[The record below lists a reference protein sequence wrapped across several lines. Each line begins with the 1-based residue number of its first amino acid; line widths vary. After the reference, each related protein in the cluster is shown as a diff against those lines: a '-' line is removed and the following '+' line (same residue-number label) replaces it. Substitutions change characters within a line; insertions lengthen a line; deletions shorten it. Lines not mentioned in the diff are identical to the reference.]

1 VSTPVADDAA
11 PDQRLHPWS
20 WLFVL
25 LMQLRQFLLPL
36 VALLVF
42 GGRGDSDSEEMWS
55 NLAALVV
62 IVVLVAS
69 SILQYLTYHYR
80 IGRDAISVRSGVIAR
95 NRREIPFARIHNVVV
110 HQNPLHRLFGVAELR
125 LESAGGNRPEA
136 EMRVLRLDQAL
147 ALEQLVRQRGQQAVA
162 SGDEAA
168 SGADAPPTAAPADTV
183 LLQLGTADVVRIGL
197 LSNRGWV
204 VVLAAIGASY
214 QLFPRGAV
222 DDAIKYGGR
231 QAFGYANTL
240 HPAAWVWVVA
250 ALVMVAAFWGMLRV
264 FSVVLALL
272 RYHGF
277 RLTEHERRLT
287 VASGLLTR
295 MRTSVARRR
304 IQAWTLRET
313 ALQRWFQRRQLRID
327 IAAGVSNDGER
338 RDLRELA
345 PLATP
350 DACDALVQHLLPQ
363 LQWPPPQWRPVPLRG
378 WWRLCL
384 PALAIVP
391 LLAAGAVREVGPWG
405 ALLLAW
411 LPWSALRA
419 YRTMARAGYYLDARY
434 VAVRGGWWQRWWRF
448 AELDKLQSLRLSR
461 SPLDR
466 WLGTSSV
473 WLDTA
478 GASGS
483 IALCLRYL
491 PEAEART
498 VFEHLNAALAP
509 NTPGPCGSAGHAS
522 TRRTASA

>member
-1 VSTPVADDAA
+1 MSTAAPGDAA
-11 PDQRLHPWS
+11 PGQRLHRWS

-25 LMQLRQFLLPL
+25 LVQLRQFLLPL
-36 VALLVF
+36 VALVVF
-42 GGRGDSDSEEMWS
+42 GNRGDDEQVWS

-62 IVVLVAS
+62 IVVLVVV
-69 SILQYLTYHYR
+69 SILQYLTFHYR
-80 IGRDAISVRSGVIAR
+80 IGSDAISVRSGVLSR

-110 HQNPLHRLFGVAELR
+110 HQNPLHRLFNVAEVR

-147 ALEQLVRQRGQQAVA
+147 ALEQVVRQRGQPLAAV
-162 SGDEAA
+162 
-168 SGADAPPTAAPADTV
+168 DAISPDATPADVADGAAAGDVV
-183 LLQLGTADVVRIGL
+183 LLQLDTADVVRVGL

-204 VVLAAIGASY
+204 VVLAAFGASY
-214 QLFPRGAV
+214 QLFPRGAL
-222 DDAIKYGGR
+222 DDALQYGGR
-231 QAFGYANTL
+231 QAFGYANSL
-240 HPAAWVWVVA
+240 HPATWVWAVA
-250 ALVMVAAFWGMLRV
+250 ALALVVGFWVMLRV
-264 FSVVLALL
+264 LSVAMALL

-287 VASGLLTR
+287 VVTGLLTR

-313 ALQRWFQRRQLRID
+313 ALQRWFGRRHLRID
-327 IAAGVSNDGER
+327 IAAGVSTDGER

-350 DACDALVQHLLPQ
+350 AACDALVRHLLPQ
-363 LQWPPPQWRPVPLRG
+363 LQWPPPQWRAVPRRG

-384 PALAIVP
+384 PALVIVP
-391 LLAAGAVREVGPWG
+391 LLAAGAAWEVGAWG

-419 YRTMARAGYYLDARY
+419 HRTMARAGYYLDARY

-448 AELDKLQSLRLSR
+448 AELDKLQVVRLSR

-466 WLGTSSV
+466 RLGTASV

-478 GASGS
+478 GANGS
-483 IALCLRYL
+483 VALCLRYL
-491 PEAEART
+491 PAAEARA
-498 VFEHLNAALAP
+498 VFADL
-509 NTPGPCGSAGHAS
+509 SARLS
-522 TRRTASA
+522 RRGLR

>member
-1 VSTPVADDAA
+1 MSTPLADHDA

-36 VALLVF
+36 VALVVF
-42 GGRGDSDSEEMWS
+42 GGRGDSDEEEMWS

-62 IVVLVAS
+62 IVVLVAV
-69 SILQYLTYHYR
+69 SILQYLTFHYR
-80 IGRDAISVRSGVIAR
+80 IGRDAISVRSGVVSR

-136 EMRVLRLDQAL
+136 EMRVLKLEQAL
-147 ALEQLVRQRGQQAVA
+147 ALEQLVRQRGQQQAGTSDAAAVN
-162 SGDEAA
+162 
-168 SGADAPPTAAPADTV
+168 APAGPAEDV

-222 DDAIKYGGR
+222 DDAIEYGGR
-231 QAFGYANTL
+231 QAFGYASTL
-240 HPAAWVWVVA
+240 HPATWVWVVA
-250 ALVMVAAFWGMLRV
+250 ALVMVIGFWGLLRV
-264 FSVVLALL
+264 FSVAMALL

-304 IQAWTLRET
+304 IQAWTLRES
-313 ALQRWFQRRQLRID
+313 ALQRWFQRRHLRID
-327 IAAGVSNDGER
+327 IAAGVSTDGER

-350 DACDALVQHLLPQ
+350 EACDALVQYLLPQ
-363 LQWPPPQWRPVPLRG
+363 LQWPPAQWRPVPQRG

-384 PALAIVP
+384 PALMVVP
-391 LLAAGAVREVGPWG
+391 LLAAGAVWEVGPWG
-405 ALLLAW
+405 MLVLAW

-419 YRTMARAGYYLDARY
+419 HRTMARMGYHLDAHY

-448 AELDKLQSLRLSR
+448 AELDKLQSLRLAR

-491 PEAEART
+491 PEAEARA
-498 VFEHLNAALAP
+498 VFEQLNTAL
-509 NTPGPCGSAGHAS
+509 G
-522 TRRTASA
+522 TRRLRW

>member
-1 VSTPVADDAA
+1 MSTPLADDDA

-36 VALLVF
+36 VALVVF
-42 GGRGDSDSEEMWS
+42 SGRGDSDTEDMWS

-62 IVVLVAS
+62 IVVLVAV
-69 SILQYLTYHYR
+69 SILQYLTFHYR
-80 IGRDAISVRSGVIAR
+80 IGRDAISVRSGVISR

-125 LESAGGNRPEA
+125 LESAGGTRPEA
-136 EMRVLRLDQAL
+136 EMRVLKLTQAL
-147 ALEQLVRQRGQQAVA
+147 ALEQLVRQRGQQQVVRGDASAV
-162 SGDEAA
+162 ETT
-168 SGADAPPTAAPADTV
+168 DAPAEDV
-183 LLQLGTADVVRIGL
+183 LLQLGTADVVRVGL

-204 VVLAAIGASY
+204 VVLAAIGAAY

-222 DDAIKYGGR
+222 DDAIEHGGR
-231 QAFGYANTL
+231 QAFGYASTL
-240 HPAAWVWVVA
+240 HPATWVWVVA
-250 ALVMVAAFWGMLRV
+250 ALVMVVGFWVLLRV
-264 FSVVLALL
+264 FSVALALL

-313 ALQRWFQRRQLRID
+313 ALQRWFKRRHLRID
-327 IAAGVSNDGER
+327 IAAGVSTDGER

-350 DACDALVQHLLPQ
+350 EACNALVQHLLPQ
-363 LQWPPPQWRPVPLRG
+363 LQWPPAQWRHVPQRG

-384 PALAIVP
+384 RALVVVP
-391 LLAAGAVREVGPWG
+391 LLAVGAVWEVGPWG
-405 ALLLAW
+405 ALVLAW

-419 YRTMARAGYYLDARY
+419 YLTVARMGYHLDARY

-448 AELDKLQSLRLSR
+448 AELDKLQALRLDR

-491 PEAEART
+491 PEAEARA
-498 VFEHLNAALAP
+498 VFEQLNAAL
-509 NTPGPCGSAGHAS
+509 GK
-522 TRRTASA
+522 RRLRW

>member
-1 VSTPVADDAA
+1 MSSAAPGDAP

-25 LMQLRQFLLPL
+25 IVQLRQFLLPL
-36 VALLVF
+36 VALVVF
-42 GGRGDSDSEEMWS
+42 GNRGDRDELWS

-62 IVVLVAS
+62 IAVLVAV
-69 SILQYLTYHYR
+69 SILQYLTFHYR
-80 IGRDAISVRSGVIAR
+80 IGRDAISVRSGVVSR

-136 EMRVLRLDQAL
+136 EMRVLRLDQAM
-147 ALEQLVRQRGQQAVA
+147 ALEQLVRQRGQQAAVA
-162 SGDEAA
+162 EAVD
-168 SGADAPPTAAPADTV
+168 DAAAPAAAEDV
-183 LLQLGTADVVRIGL
+183 LLQLDTAEVVRIGL

-204 VVLAAIGASY
+204 VVLAMLGASY

-222 DDAIKYGGR
+222 NDAIEHGGR
-231 QAFGYANTL
+231 QAFGYASHL
-240 HPAAWVWVVA
+240 HPATWVWVVA
-250 ALVMVAAFWGMLRV
+250 ALAMVVAFWVLLRV
-264 FSVVLALL
+264 LSVAMALL

-304 IQAWTLRET
+304 IQAWTLRES
-313 ALQRWFQRRQLRID
+313 ALQRWFGRRHLRID
-327 IAAGVSNDGER
+327 IAAVVAPNGER

-345 PLATP
+345 PLAP
-350 DACDALVQHLLPQ
+350 PAACDALVQHLLPQ
-363 LQWPPPQWRPVPLRG
+363 LQWPPAQWRAVPQRD

-384 PALAIVP
+384 PALLVVP
-391 LLAAGAVREVGPWG
+391 LLAAVAIYQVGPWG

-419 YRTMARAGYYLDARY
+419 HRTMARMGYHLDARY

-448 AELDKLQSLRLSR
+448 AELDKLQALRLER

-466 WLGTSSV
+466 WLGTASV

-478 GASGS
+478 GANGS
-483 IALCLRYL
+483 VGLCLRYL
-491 PEAEART
+491 PEAEARA
-498 VFEHLNAALAP
+498 VFERLNGALA
-509 NTPGPCGSAGHAS
+509 G
-522 TRRTASA
+522 RRLRW

>member
-1 VSTPVADDAA
+1 MPGDNLA

-36 VALLVF
+36 VALVVF
-42 GGRGDSDSEEMWS
+42 GNRGDRDEMWS

-62 IVVLVAS
+62 IAVLVAV
-69 SILQYLTYHYR
+69 SILQYLTFHYR
-80 IGRDAISVRSGVIAR
+80 IGRDAISVRSGVISR

-110 HQNPLHRLFGVAELR
+110 HQNPVHRLFGVAELR

-147 ALEQLVRQRGQQAVA
+147 ALEQLVRQRGQAV
-162 SGDEAA
+162 SGP
-168 SGADAPPTAAPADTV
+168 ADADTMPADGATGTIPTPAEEV
-183 LLQLGTADVVRIGL
+183 LLQLSTADVVRVGL
-197 LSNRGWV
+197 LSDRGWV
-204 VVLAAIGASY
+204 VVLAAMGAAY

-222 DDAIKYGGR
+222 NDAIEYGGR
-231 QAFGYANTL
+231 QAFGYASHL
-240 HPAAWVWVVA
+240 HPATWVWGVA
-250 ALVMVAAFWGMLRV
+250 ALVMVAAFWVMLRV
-264 FSVVLALL
+264 FSVAMALL
-272 RYHGF
+272 RYYGF
-277 RLTEHERRLT
+277 RLSEHERRLT

-313 ALQRWFQRRQLRID
+313 ALQRWFGRRHLRID
-327 IAAGVSNDGER
+327 IAAGVPNEGER

-350 DACDALVQHLLPQ
+350 EACDALVQHLLPQ
-363 LQWPPPQWRPVPLRG
+363 VQWPPAQWRAVPQRG

-384 PALAIVP
+384 PALVIVP
-391 LLAAGAVREVGPWG
+391 LLAAGAVWQVGAWG
-405 ALLLAW
+405 LLVLAW

-419 YRTMARAGYYLDARY
+419 YRTMARMGYHLDARY

-448 AELDKLQSLRLSR
+448 AELDKLQALRLSR

-466 WLGTSSV
+466 ALGTASV

-483 IALCLRYL
+483 VALCVRYL
-491 PEAEART
+491 PEAEARA
-498 VFEHLNAALAP
+498 VFDALGQAFVK
-509 NTPGPCGSAGHAS
+509 
-522 TRRTASA
+522 RRPAH

>member
-1 VSTPVADDAA
+1 MSTQTPDDDA

-36 VALLVF
+36 VALVVF
-42 GGRGDSDSEEMWS
+42 GNRGDRDEMWS

-62 IVVLVAS
+62 IVVLVAI

-80 IGRDAISVRSGVIAR
+80 IGRDAISVRSGVVSR

-110 HQNPLHRLFGVAELR
+110 HQNPLHRMFNVAELR

-147 ALEQLVRQRGQQAVA
+147 ALEQLVRQRGQQPVAVA
-162 SGDEAA
+162 DPGDEAA
-168 SGADAPPTAAPADTV
+168 PALPADDV
-183 LLQLGTADVVRIGL
+183 LLQLDIADVVRIGL
-197 LSNRGWV
+197 LSDRGWV
-204 VVLAAIGASY
+204 VVLALFGASY
-214 QLFPRGAV
+214 QLFPRDTV
-222 DDAIKYGGR
+222 NDAIEYGGR
-231 QAFGYANTL
+231 QAFGYANHL
-240 HPAAWVWVVA
+240 HPATWVWVVA
-250 ALVMVAAFWGMLRV
+250 ALVLVVGFWVTLRV
-264 FSVVLALL
+264 LSVAMALL

-304 IQAWTLRET
+304 IQAWTLRES
-313 ALQRWFQRRQLRID
+313 ALQRWFKRRHLRID
-327 IAAGVSNDGER
+327 IAAGVSTNGER

-350 DACDALVQHLLPQ
+350 QACDALVQHLLPQ
-363 LQWPPPQWRPVPLRG
+363 LQWPPPQWNPVPQRG

-384 PALAIVP
+384 PALVIVP
-391 LLAAGAVREVGPWG
+391 LLASGAVWEVGPWG
-405 ALLLAW
+405 ALILAW

-419 YRTMARAGYYLDARY
+419 YRTMARMGYHLDARY

-448 AELDKLQSLRLSR
+448 AALDKLQALRLQR

-478 GASGS
+478 GAHGS
-483 IALCLRYL
+483 VGLCLRYL
-491 PEAEART
+491 SEDEARE
-498 VFEHLNAALAP
+498 VFERLNAAL
-509 NTPGPCGSAGHAS
+509 SE
-522 TRRTASA
+522 RRLRW

>member
-1 VSTPVADDAA
+1 VSTPVADDDA

-25 LMQLRQFLLPL
+25 LVQLRQFLLPL
-36 VALLVF
+36 VALVVF
-42 GGRGDSDSEEMWS
+42 GGRGDRDEMWS
-55 NLAALVV
+55 NLAALAVL
-62 IVVLVAS
+62 VVLVAV
-69 SILQYLTYHYR
+69 SILQYLTFHYR
-80 IGRDAISVRSGVIAR
+80 IGRDAISVRSGVISR

-136 EMRVLRLDQAL
+136 EMRVLKLDQAL
-147 ALEQLVRQRGQQAVA
+147 ALEHLVRQRGQQVAV
-162 SGDEAA
+162 SGNGLAEE
-168 SGADAPPTAAPADTV
+168 APAIPAEDV

-214 QLFPRGAV
+214 QFFPRGAV
-222 DDAIKYGGR
+222 DEAIEYGGR
-231 QAFGYANTL
+231 QAFGYASNL
-240 HPAAWVWVVA
+240 HPATWVWVVA
-250 ALVMVAAFWGMLRV
+250 ALVMVVGFWVMLRGL
-264 FSVVLALL
+264 SVVMALL

-304 IQAWTLRET
+304 IQAWALRET
-313 ALQRWFQRRQLRID
+313 ALQRFFKRRHLRID
-327 IAAGVSNDGER
+327 IAVGVAADGER

-350 DACDALVQHLLPQ
+350 EACDALVQHLLPQ
-363 LQWPPPQWRPVPLRG
+363 LQWPPAQWRPVPQRG

-384 PALAIVP
+384 PALVIVP
-391 LLAAGAVREVGPWG
+391 LLATGAVWKVGPWG
-405 ALLLAW
+405 ALVLAW

-419 YRTMARAGYYLDARY
+419 YRTMARMGYHLDARY

-448 AELDKLQSLRLSR
+448 AELDKLQALRLSR

-478 GASGS
+478 GATGS

-491 PEAEART
+491 PKEEARA
-498 VFEHLNAALAP
+498 VFEQLNAAFVK
-509 NTPGPCGSAGHAS
+509 
-522 TRRTASA
+522 RRPYR

>member
-1 VSTPVADDAA
+1 MSTQTPDDDA

-36 VALLVF
+36 VALVVF
-42 GGRGDSDSEEMWS
+42 GNRGDRDEMWS

-62 IVVLVAS
+62 IVVLVAI

-80 IGRDAISVRSGVIAR
+80 IGRDAISVRSGVVSR

-110 HQNPLHRLFGVAELR
+110 HQNPLHRMFNVAELR

-147 ALEQLVRQRGQQAVA
+147 ALEQLVRQRGQQPVA
-162 SGDEAA
+162 AADPGDEATPA
-168 SGADAPPTAAPADTV
+168 LPADDV
-183 LLQLGTADVVRIGL
+183 LLQLDTADVVRIGL
-197 LSNRGWV
+197 LSDRGWV
-204 VVLAAIGASY
+204 VVLALFGASY
-214 QLFPRGAV
+214 QLFPRDTV
-222 DDAIKYGGR
+222 NDAIEYGGR
-231 QAFGYANTL
+231 QAFGYANHL
-240 HPAAWVWVVA
+240 HPATWVWVVA
-250 ALVMVAAFWGMLRV
+250 ALVLVVGFWVTLRV
-264 FSVVLALL
+264 LSVAMALL

-304 IQAWTLRET
+304 IQAWTLRES
-313 ALQRWFQRRQLRID
+313 ALQRWFKRRHLRID
-327 IAAGVSNDGER
+327 IAAGVSTNGER

-350 DACDALVQHLLPQ
+350 QACDALVQHLLPQ
-363 LQWPPPQWRPVPLRG
+363 LQWPPPQWNAVPQRG

-384 PALAIVP
+384 PALVIVP
-391 LLAAGAVREVGPWG
+391 LLASGAVWEVGPWG

-419 YRTMARAGYYLDARY
+419 HRTMARMGYHLDARY

-448 AELDKLQSLRLSR
+448 AELDKLQALRLQR

-478 GASGS
+478 GAHGS
-483 IALCLRYL
+483 VGLCLRYL
-491 PEAEART
+491 PEDEARA
-498 VFEHLNAALAP
+498 VFERLNAAFV
-509 NTPGPCGSAGHAS
+509 
-522 TRRTASA
+522 TRRVGR

>member
-1 VSTPVADDAA
+1 MSTPLADETA

-36 VALLVF
+36 VALVVF
-42 GGRGDSDSEEMWS
+42 GNRGDRDEMWS

-62 IVVLVAS
+62 IVVLVAV
-69 SILQYLTYHYR
+69 SILQYLTFHYR
-80 IGRDAISVRSGVIAR
+80 IGRDAISVRSGVISR

-147 ALEQLVRQRGQQAVA
+147 ALEQLVRQRGQQPADGSAPTGEAVV
-162 SGDEAA
+162 
-168 SGADAPPTAAPADTV
+168 AAPAEDV

-204 VVLAAIGASY
+204 VVLAAFGASY

-222 DDAIKYGGR
+222 NDAIEYGGR

-240 HPAAWVWVVA
+240 HPATWVWAVA
-250 ALVMVAAFWGMLRV
+250 ALVMVAGFWVMLRV
-264 FSVVLALL
+264 LSVAMALL

-313 ALQRWFQRRQLRID
+313 ALQRWFQRRHLRID
-327 IAAGVSNDGER
+327 IAAGVSTDGER

-350 DACDALVQHLLPQ
+350 EACDALVQHLLPQ
-363 LQWPPPQWRPVPLRG
+363 LQWPPQEWRPVPQRG

-384 PALAIVP
+384 PALVIVP
-391 LLAAGAVREVGPWG
+391 LLAAGAVWEVGPWG
-405 ALLLAW
+405 ALVLAW

-419 YRTMARAGYYLDARY
+419 HRTMARMGYHLDARY

-448 AELDKLQSLRLSR
+448 AELDKLQTLRLDR

-483 IALCLRYL
+483 IALRLRYL
-491 PEAEART
+491 PEAEARA
-498 VFEHLNAALAP
+498 VFEQLNAAFVK
-509 NTPGPCGSAGHAS
+509 
-522 TRRTASA
+522 RRPYR